1 MRPRKFINH
10 AKLPHVMRVK
20 LIHVVYYLGPC
31 IFANYRKNTVS
42 SLLGSIKLRGDCKM
56 PLNQQHQDYFRFHPS
71 KCFVI

>member
-42 SLLGSIKLRGDCKM
+42 SLLGSI
-56 PLNQQHQDYFRFHPS
+56 N
-71 KCFVI
+71 